1 MEKEVKEKIRRK
13 VLQQIPTGMDLDER
27 YLADII
33 DQVITEMGQEQYL
46 RFRERKKMRQQI
58 FNS

>member
-33 DQVITEMGQEQYL
+33 EVIL
-46 RFRERKKMRQQI
+46 IRKYTINKI
-58 FNS
+58 LHIIISAL